1 MFLFLLFAA
10 LCCCIAV
17 CVLRSTMLLTCD
29 QPKVSAS
36 RLPPEPVKNAR
47 SPPEQQ
53 PVTDVAIVAEM
64 MLCPRLCLPSGN
76 RDGGLATRRKPC
88 ASTALGFR
96 PARENARKI
105 PASPGPFQYWEG
117 IRDDDISRI
126 CRQFAISGRPD
137 G

>member
-36 RLPPEPVKNAR
+36 RLPPE
-47 SPPEQQ
+47 QQ
-53 PVTDVAIVAEM
+53 PVTDVAIAVEL
-64 MLCPRLCLPSGN
+64 MLRPRLCLPSGN

-88 ASTALGFR
+88 ASMALGFR

>member
-1 MFLFLLFAA
+1 MFLFILLAA
-10 LCCCIAV
+10 LCCCIPV
-17 CVLRSTMLLTCD
+17 CALYCTMLSICD
-29 QPKVSAS
+29 QAKVSAS
-36 RLPPEPVKNAR
+36 RLSYEPVKNAR

-53 PVTDVAIVAEM
+53 PVTDVAIVAEL

>member
-10 LCCCIAV
+10 LCCCIAAV

-53 PVTDVAIVAEM
+53 PATDIAIVAEL
-64 MLCPRLCLPSGN
+64 MLRPRLCLPSGN
-76 RDGGLATRRKPC
+76 R
-88 ASTALGFR
+88 
-96 PARENARKI
+96 
-105 PASPGPFQYWEG
+105 
-117 IRDDDISRI
+117 
-126 CRQFAISGRPD
+126 
-137 G
+137 

>member
-36 RLPPEPVKNAR
+36 RLPPEPVKKAR

-53 PVTDVAIVAEM
+53 PATDVAIVAEL
-64 MLCPRLCLPSGN
+64 MLRPRLCLPSGN
-76 RDGGLATRRKPC
+76 RDGGRGTRRKPRR
-88 ASTALGFR
+88 SRRRGFR
-96 PARENARKI
+96 SARESARNI
-105 PASPGPFQYWEG
+105 PALPGPSQYWGG

-126 CRQFAISGRPD
+126 CRQFAIPGRPD